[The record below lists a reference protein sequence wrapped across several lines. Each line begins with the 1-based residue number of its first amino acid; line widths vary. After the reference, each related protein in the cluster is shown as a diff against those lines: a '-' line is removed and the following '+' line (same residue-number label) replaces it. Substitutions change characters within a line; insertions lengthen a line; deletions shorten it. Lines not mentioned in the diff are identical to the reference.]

1 MTNIKPRMLA
11 YFLSIFAIAM
21 LQLLLSAGASASVFP
36 IEVTGEENGK
46 RLTGRYLLWH
56 DPSGKADIKDAIQS
70 FEN

>member
-1 MTNIKPRMLA
+1 
-11 YFLSIFAIAM
+11 M